1 MTNQKTATRMPAIGD
16 TFAGDYEILEF
27 AGAGGYAHVFRARA
41 RHLDAEVAVKVL
53 DPVLSG
59 SALDAF
65 LQRFYREALMTSAL
79 SHPNTVTPIDYGRT
93 PQGTA
98 YIVME
103 FLDGESLADV
113 LDRGETFDPGRV
125 REIVTDVLESL
136 EEAHARG
143 IVHAD
148 IKSSN
153 IFLQR
158 GNPNARVLDFGV
170 AALIDDETNA
180 SQVFGTPHYIAPEAA
195 VGNPIGPESDIYSLG
210 ITAYE
215 MLYGNFP
222 FDGDSP
228 RDILKAHVV
237 SPMPELSDDVR
248 NTALGHFIEQATSKS
263 PDIRPGAIESIEI
276 LRSGKSPIEARVKG
290 PMTPSRGLRLSGE
303 FLTTGR
309 LPSLKLHSVDED
321 APKDLYDTSA
331 HMRNDIAARLRSA
344 VARGLQGSA
353 TMVVMRGPGGVGKE
367 RVIRTV
373 LDDPTLSLREEQ
385 VFFMLADQCIRPDG
399 TYDITVLLEQLPR
412 RFSGFELLVD
422 AARELAQEIRKD
434 PGNPTLLGRFVDL
447 LIATAHKKPFVW
459 VLTALERAD
468 SAVTQLLSLLLDRLA
483 ETPAAISIIL
493 AFSDT
498 EPVASRA
505 TSYFIRNVQARVWS
519 NCEQLTLSRLSDL
532 EMFELADTLE
542 PMADNVAGLLVQMA
556 NGNPGRLLWLLREAR
571 ERKLLRVEQGR
582 LVRRLRADFSLLEQD
597 LTRRAGLRDR
607 ILPVLE
613 DEHAARWTVALAL
626 LGAQFSEDLAHE
638 VLQQILNNDLTPSEA
653 LSIIVD
659 RNILAR
665 ESRSDG
671 TTTYRFHH
679 HRAVE
684 ALTALFDEKELRDI
698 TTIAALTLERD
709 TSNAQSLARAAKLY
723 AKTGDHRVAAQCA
736 NRAAELASRAESLE
750 QAADYYNLALAEAQ
764 LADMRF
770 GPDFLAKIEIGV
782 ARGRLAEGAI
792 GAAEQILHSAQQRAL
807 DSSLKEAELETHLW
821 LAHIAIAR
829 SDIDAIGKRAKRMMQ
844 LARRSEN
851 PRQLIR
857 ALLLVGEFSQRTG
870 RRKEAARSFIQ
881 AEKLATEHQAPRLR
895 ARARMGI
902 GRLLTEEHKW
912 ERAEELMQEAI
923 RYFRSVQRM
932 DLLIESL
939 VELGN
944 VRLQAGK
951 PGDSLFRDA
960 ERLAEEYG
968 YGRMFAD
975 ILSGQA
981 RAMVSIGELNA
992 ATILFLRAVERYRAL
1007 GSRRGEAHTLLW
1019 LARTSLQRRQIEAA
1033 RTYIV
1038 ESLEAHRDAHDSV
1051 GYAETLVLGAE
1062 VALARRTPEQA
1073 LAWAEEAVGRLENHR
1088 RNNAQI
1094 CRALLSIGRAQE
1106 QLGNL
1111 DEATRSLASA
1121 LDLAQFAE
1129 LDELYEKAQQTLNAI
1144 RAASS

>member
-65 LQRFYREALMTSAL
+65 LQRFYREALLTSAL

-93 PQGTA
+93 PEGTA

-113 LDRGETFDPGRV
+113 LDRGETFEPERV
-125 REIVTDVLESL
+125 RAIVIDVLESL
-136 EEAHARG
+136 HEAHARG

-215 MLYGNFP
+215 MLYGKFP

-237 SPMPELSDDVR
+237 SPMPELSDNVR

-263 PDIRPGAIESIEI
+263 PDIRPGALESIEI
-276 LRSGKSPIEARVKG
+276 LRGDELSLAPALKG

-309 LPSLKLHSVDED
+309 LPSLKLRSVSD
-321 APKDLYDTSA
+321 APRDLYDTSA
-331 HMRNDIAARLRSA
+331 HMRNDIAGRLRAA
-344 VARGLQGSA
+344 VARGLQGNA
-353 TMVVMRGPGGVGKE
+353 TVAVMRGPGGVGKE
-367 RVIRTV
+367 RVIRNV
-373 LDDPTLSLREEQ
+373 LDDPSLPLTEEQ
-385 VFFMLADQCIRPDG
+385 IFFMIADYCIQPDG
-399 TYDITVLLEQLPR
+399 RYDTTALLEQLPR
-412 RFSGFELLVD
+412 RFNGFELLVGV
-422 AARELAQEIRKD
+422 AADLADEIRKAPGD
-434 PGNPTLLGRFVDL
+434 PALLGRFVDL
-447 LIATAHKKPFVW
+447 LIATAQKQPFVW

-468 SAVTQLLSLLLDRLA
+468 ATVAQLLSLLLDRLI
-483 ETPAAISIIL
+483 ETPASISVIL

-498 EPVASRA
+498 EPVASRM
-505 TSYFIRNVQARVWS
+505 TSYFIRNVQARVWP
-519 NCEQLTLSRLSDL
+519 NCEQLTLARLSDR
-532 EMFELADTLE
+532 EMLELADTLE
-542 PMADNVAGLLVQMA
+542 PMADNVATLLVQMA

-597 LTRRAGLRDR
+597 LTRRADLRDR

-613 DEHAARWTVALAL
+613 DEGAVPWTVALAL
-626 LGAQFSEDLAHE
+626 LGPQFSEKLALD
-638 VLQQILNNDLTPSEA
+638 VLKQLLPSQSSPQEA
-653 LSIIVD
+653 LNTIVD
-659 RNILAR
+659 RNILER
-665 ESRSDG
+665 LSDERG
-671 TTTYRFHH
+671 QIHYRFHH
-679 HRAVE
+679 HGAVE
-684 ALTALFDEKELRDI
+684 ALTSLFEKDALQKI
-698 TTIAALTLERD
+698 TTTVALALERD
-709 TSNAQSLARAAKLY
+709 TNYAVSLARAAKLY
-723 AKTGDHRVAAQCA
+723 AQIDDHRVAAQCA
-736 NRAAELASRAESLE
+736 YRAANLAASEGDLESS
-750 QAADYYNLALAEAQ
+750 AHYFNLALAEAQ

-770 GPDFLAKIEIGV
+770 GPDFLAHIEIGV
-782 ARGRLAEGAI
+782 ARGRLSDGAI
-792 GAAEQILHSAQQRAL
+792 GAAEQMLMTAQQRAIE
-807 DSSLKEAELETHLW
+807 SSLEEAELETHLL

-829 SDIDAIGKRAKRMMQ
+829 SDIQAIGQRAKRMMQ

-870 RRKEAARSFIQ
+870 RRKEGAKSFIQ
-881 AEKLATEHQAPRLR
+881 AEKLATEHQTPRLR

-902 GRLLTEEHKW
+902 GRLLAEEHKW
-912 ERAEELMQEAI
+912 DRAEELMQEAI
-923 RYFRSVQRM
+923 RYFRSAERM

-981 RAMVSIGELNA
+981 RAMVRIGELNA
-992 ATILFLRAVERYRAL
+992 ATILFLRAVERYRAI

-1019 LARTSLQRRQIEAA
+1019 LARTSMQRRQIEAA

-1038 ESLEAHRDAHDSV
+1038 EALEAHRAAHDST

-1062 VALARRTPEQA
+1062 VALARRTPDQA
-1073 LAWAEEAVGRLENHR
+1073 QIWADEAISRLENQR
-1088 RNNAQI
+1088 RHAALL
-1094 CRALLSIGRAQE
+1094 CRALISSGRANIQRGNPE
-1106 QLGNL
+1106 QGVITLQRAA
-1111 DEATRSLASA
+1111 DIAR
-1121 LDLAQFAE
+1121 AE
-1129 LDELYEKAQQTLNAI
+1129 EFTELYEKAHQALHAH
-1144 RAASS
+1144 